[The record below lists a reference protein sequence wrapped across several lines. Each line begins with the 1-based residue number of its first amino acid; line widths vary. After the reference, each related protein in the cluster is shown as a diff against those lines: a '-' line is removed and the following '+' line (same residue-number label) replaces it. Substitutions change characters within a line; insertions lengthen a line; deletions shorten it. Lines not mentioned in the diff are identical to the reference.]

1 MFFLQGQGDDEDDQD
16 WQVLGSWPD
25 MPLGSNYASEEKVKL
40 CGSSQKLG
48 IKASF
53 QNANEALDCNAY
65 VSSIPCSAD
74 TLAVAM
80 TKTLFNEVSF
90 WNTATGTFAR

>member
-1 MFFLQGQGDDEDDQD
+1 MIKTGR
-16 WQVLGSWPD
+16 SWPD
-25 MPLGSNYASEEKVKL
+25 KPLGSYYASEVKL
-40 CGSSQKLG
+40 KLRGTSQKLG

-53 QNANEALDCNAY
+53 ENADEALDCNAY
-65 VSSIPCSAD
+65 VSSIPCSD

-90 WNTATGTFAR
+90 WNTATVTVAR